1 MRLCIQNLSCDR
13 RGWWNYN
20 LKSRAR
26 SKRKLFHT
34 AAPVC
39 VCVAVTREI
48 QTDTF
53 GIASAEMCPCFDG
66 NALTRRKN
74 QSSKSKFTRDIL
86 FLSVAAS
93 RNVTVTRFPFRCFHV
108 NHITEKFGCFFLRIV
123 FCFQILFDWAK
134 RARANPCASS
144 SNCYLDLWVQCVAA

>member
-1 MRLCIQNLSCDR
+1 MELQFKI
-13 RGWWNYN
+13 
-20 LKSRAR
+20 SRTIKKKTFPH
-26 SKRKLFHT
+26 SST
-34 AAPVC
+34 GVC

-108 NHITEKFGCFFLRIV
+108 NHITENIVVFFCVLFFVFKFYLIEQSARVLIRVRLRRIV
-123 FCFQILFDWAK
+123 IWICE
-134 RARANPCASS
+134 CS
-144 SNCYLDLWVQCVAA
+144 V